1 MDELNI
7 SADGVGTLE
16 EFLYRT
22 DPFQSNT
29 FHGHDNSEMKTEFLT
44 TEELPRAWRARR
56 GGTWKLA
63 GLVSGH
69 SDLKENKW
77 MN

>member
-7 SADGVGTLE
+7 SNEGEMTLE

-29 FHGHDNSEMKTEFLT
+29 FHGHDNSEMKTEF
-44 TEELPRAWRARR
+44 
-56 GGTWKLA
+56 G
-63 GLVSGH
+63 
-69 SDLKENKW
+69 
-77 MN
+77 